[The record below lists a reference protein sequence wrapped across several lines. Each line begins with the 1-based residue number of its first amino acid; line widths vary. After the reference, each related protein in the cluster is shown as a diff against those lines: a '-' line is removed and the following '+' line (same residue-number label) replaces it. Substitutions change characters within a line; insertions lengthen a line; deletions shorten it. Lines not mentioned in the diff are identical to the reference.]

1 VSDRVL
7 FDGGMDSPAT
17 PSTSVDDA
25 TSLAVEA
32 VPFSHPEVQ
41 RLVDEVQ
48 AHYVELYG
56 GPDASPVDPHEFDPP
71 QGCFLLGTVGGV
83 GTAMGGWRRRPEV
96 DELFG
101 GVAVAELKRMYVA
114 PAGRRRGHA
123 RTVLERLEAT
133 ARERGVEF
141 LALETGTVQ
150 TGAIALYEAAGY
162 SPCARFGHY
171 ADSELARHL
180 GKDLR
185 GR

>member
-1 VSDRVL
+1 VL
-7 FDGGMDSPAT
+7 FDGGMDSRPVTDAPVDR
-17 PSTSVDDA
+17 PSPLV
-25 TSLAVEA
+25 VQE
-32 VPFSHPEVQ
+32 VPFAHPEVQ

-56 GPDASPVDPHEFDPP
+56 GPDESPVDPHEFDAPH
-71 QGCFLLGTVGGV
+71 GCFLLGTLDGV

-123 RTVLERLEAT
+123 RTVLRALERA

-150 TGAIALYEAAGY
+150 TAALALYEANGY
-162 SPCARFGHY
+162 GPCPRFGHY
-171 ADSELARHL
+171 AESELARHL

-185 GR
+185 AS